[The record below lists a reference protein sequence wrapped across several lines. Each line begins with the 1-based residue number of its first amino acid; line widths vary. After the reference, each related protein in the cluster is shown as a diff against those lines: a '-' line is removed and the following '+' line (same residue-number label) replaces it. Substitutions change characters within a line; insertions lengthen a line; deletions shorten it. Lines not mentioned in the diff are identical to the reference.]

1 MLDRYVSFQLD
12 VYIFSF
18 YENKIIKPQL
28 RVVPFTKIHIPAYV
42 YEIQLFPFMLMYLE
56 VSSVARSP
64 YLKWSFCF
72 RWDNDDA
79 QVVCRQLGYSGGEAR
94 QEAAFGEGHG
104 PIWLDSVLCY
114 GDESQL
120 DDCAHNPWGEHNC
133 GHHEDAGVV
142 CDVGKMVWTS
152 RGTFCVQW

>member
-1 MLDRYVSFQLD
+1 MI
-12 VYIFSF
+12 IF
-18 YENKIIKPQL
+18 
-28 RVVPFTKIHIPAYV
+28 
-42 YEIQLFPFMLMYLE
+42 
-56 VSSVARSP
+56 
-64 YLKWSFCF
+64 F

-79 QVVCRQLGYSGGEAR
+79 QAVCRQLGYSGGEAR